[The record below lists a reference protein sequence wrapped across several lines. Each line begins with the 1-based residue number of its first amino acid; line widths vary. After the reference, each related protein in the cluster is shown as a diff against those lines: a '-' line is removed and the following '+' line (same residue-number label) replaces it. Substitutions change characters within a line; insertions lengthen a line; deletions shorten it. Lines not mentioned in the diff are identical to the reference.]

1 MKQSSAHLQLILKAL
16 LQAGRRLHFTLLAS
30 FMALIFSW
38 GKSQA
43 ASYSS
48 NVLGALPPG
57 SEDDD
62 ADLFGISEGKL
73 LQFLPADD
81 STLHGLGIS
90 REELNADS
98 IYLSDLNSDGS
109 TDLIYLGES
118 GVAHLERSIDGR
130 FELKSVYGIHGLA
143 PQAAFGDINGDRHL
157 DIVVHNPHYANE
169 FTHLD
174 FRNGALRYQ
183 GRLPAHG
190 DLFAGFADFNNDSYL
205 SLLSFNVESSR
216 IYLLETSSTLSL
228 NPFADPY
235 LSGAHYSY
243 QASDF
248 AQTTNLLS
256 LNSSKLPNQTYLG
269 DFNDDQRTDMLV
281 AHPYGTELLLNNG
294 AFGGPLP
301 YGTDTLFNHCQ
312 LNFTAHNIHPTN
324 TYGIAVGAINGD
336 HRPDIVLAAEDGL
349 HLYVSQDDGFA
360 PRETIDD
367 GFTRGIAVEIV
378 DWDGD
383 GDADIVASSDD
394 IVRVY
399 ENTGNAQFVKKMSG
413 SHAFTEWAESYGFI
427 PTQISQQT
435 NFAASNMQALTAF
448 AFNLNPL
455 QVASQSEHQQR
466 FPSSR
471 LAVGDDQ
478 QNYFLFSY
486 AQRSGGHGATGIN
499 YVADGIRY
507 KIEVS
512 HNLIDW
518 TDANALLELVD
529 HESLADQME
538 RVTLRIRQHTAQTP
552 FRAARLRIDM

>member
-1 MKQSSAHLQLILKAL
+1 MKQPSALPQLISKAVL
-16 LQAGRRLHFTLLAS
+16 TTGRRLHFTLLAS
-30 FMALIFSW
+30 FMTLMFSW

-48 NVLGALPPG
+48 RILGALPPG

-62 ADLFGISEGKL
+62 ADLFGISAGKL
-73 LQFLPADD
+73 LQFRAADD
-81 STLHGLGIS
+81 RTLHGLGIS

-98 IYLSDLNSDGS
+98 IYLSDLHSDGS
-109 TDLIYLGES
+109 ADLIYLGES

-157 DIVVHNPHYANE
+157 DIVVHNPHYDNE

-183 GRLPAHG
+183 GRLPAPG

-205 SLLSFNVESSR
+205 SLLSYNVESSR
-216 IYLLETSSTLSL
+216 VYLLETTSTLSL
-228 NPFADPY
+228 NPFEDPY

-256 LNSSKLPNQTYLG
+256 LNSTKLPNQTYLG
-269 DFNDDQRTDMLV
+269 DFNDDQRTDMLI
-281 AHPYGTELLLNNG
+281 AHPYGTELLLNNNG

-336 HRPDIVLAAEDGL
+336 HRPDIVLAAKDGL
-349 HLYVSQDDGFA
+349 HLYASQDDGYIQ
-360 PRETIDD
+360 ETIDD
-367 GFTRGIAVEIV
+367 GFTLGIAVEIV

-383 GDADIVASSDD
+383 GDADIVATTDD

-413 SHAFTEWAESYGFI
+413 SHAFTEWAKSYGFE

-455 QVASQSEHQQR
+455 QIANHSERQQL

-471 LAVGDDQ
+471 IAVGDDQ

-486 AQRSGGHGATGIN
+486 AQRSGGRGETGTD
-499 YVADGIRY
+499 YVADGVRY

-512 HNLIDW
+512 HNLVDW
-518 TDANALLELVD
+518 TDADALLELVD
-529 HESLADQME
+529 SENLDNHME
-538 RVTLRIRQHTAQTP
+538 RVTLRIRQHTGQTR
-552 FRAARLRIDM
+552 FRAARLRIDI